1 MYQFSLDAYI
11 SLFNISL
18 EKSQKSSKLEER
30 IDRLND
36 YHTFAVY
43 RSTCRALFEV
53 HKLLFSFQMCAK
65 ILEAAGKLNMDEYQF
80 FLKGGI
86 VLDKENQMDN
96 PCSNWLADQLWD
108 NITELAKL
116 ANYHGIIESFE
127 QYPRDWHSWF
137 QSAEPETAP
146 LPGEWDSSLNELQR
160 MLIVRS
166 LRPDRVS
173 FCAYKFI
180 VNNLGSKYVEPPVLD
195 MKGVFDDSTCRTPLI
210 FVLSPGVVSFFFFF
224 FSLTKIIN
232 SEKIFLKKDPNKY
245 LKELADKCGMTS
257 RFNSL
262 SLGQGQSVIATK
274 RIKEGAKAGHWVF
287 LANCHLSLSWMPQL
301 DKIVEQLQTD
311 SVHKDFRL
319 WLSSSPNPDF
329 PIAIL
334 QSSIKITTEPP
345 KGIKANTKRLY
356 AQMTDS
362 KFTACRK
369 PEKYKKLLFCLCF
382 FHSVLL
388 ERKKFLN
395 LGWNVNYSFNDSDF
409 DVSFLSIFVYFI

>member
-1 MYQFSLDAYI
+1 
-11 SLFNISL
+11 
-18 EKSQKSSKLEER
+18 
-30 IDRLND
+30 
-36 YHTFAVY
+36 
-43 RSTCRALFEV
+43 
-53 HKLLFSFQMCAK
+53 
-65 ILEAAGKLNMDEYQF
+65 
-80 FLKGGI
+80 
-86 VLDKENQMDN
+86 
-96 PCSNWLADQLWD
+96 
-108 NITELAKL
+108 
-116 ANYHGIIESFE
+116 
-127 QYPRDWHSWF
+127 
-137 QSAEPETAP
+137 
-146 LPGEWDSSLNELQR
+146 
-160 MLIVRS
+160 
-166 LRPDRVS
+166 
-173 FCAYKFI
+173 
-180 VNNLGSKYVEPPVLD
+180 
-195 MKGVFDDSTCRTPLI
+195 
-210 FVLSPGVVSFFFFF
+210 
-224 FSLTKIIN
+224 
-232 SEKIFLKKDPNKY
+232 
-245 LKELADKCGMTS
+245 MTS

-356 AQMTDS
+356 AQMTES

-369 PEKYKKLLFCLCF
+369 PDKYKKLLFCVCF

-409 DVSFLSIFVYFI
+409 DVSFLSIPLFYLSVYLTS